1 MAYRSQK
8 VKVMLGLTR
17 NCPHYSLLGLS
28 IPQASKRTHC
38 ISGTI
43 ALTAELAQSISI
55 LNLRIL
61 TTWLIWK
68 TWSSNV
74 RKAEINTSTLCN
86 IVAEWLAHR
95 KTQWIWKED
104 TSWALKEIRR
114 TAFHTLP
121 CSSQAGCDKNQ
132 LPRKLHHKQL
142 KIRFPLG
149 KRIERR
155 SRDLN
160 PGGAYR
166 TLLP

>member
-8 VKVMLGLTR
+8 VRVMLGLTR

-61 TTWLIWK
+61 TTWLIWI

-86 IVAEWLAHR
+86 IVAECLAHR

-104 TSWALKEIRR
+104 TSSAIWAFDAHGKARALSRRLKSGQQLLAVDRENFMFFSVLL
-114 TAFHTLP
+114 T
-121 CSSQAGCDKNQ
+121 GC
-132 LPRKLHHKQL
+132 
-142 KIRFPLG
+142 G
-149 KRIERR
+149 SERR
-155 SRDLN
+155 GRC
-160 PGGAYR
+160 
-166 TLLP
+166 

>member
-8 VKVMLGLTR
+8 VRVMLGLTR

-104 TSWALKEIRR
+104 TSWALKEIRKIHDTR
-114 TAFHTLP
+114 IFDKEP
-121 CSSQAGCDKNQ
+121 KNQ
-132 LPRKLHHKQL
+132 LPRKPHHKQL